1 MAAEQPKPI
10 PWYAWPFVMIW
21 RFVTGVLKFTG
32 RVLGI
37 ILGFVLLIIGVA
49 LSLTVIGAIIGIPLA
64 ILGFM
69 LIVRGLF

>member
-1 MAAEQPKPI
+1 MTAAQPKPI

-21 RFVTGVLKFTG
+21 RLVTGVLKFTG

-37 ILGFVLLIIGVA
+37 LSGLVLLIAGVA

-69 LIVRGLF
+69 LIMRGLF

>member
-1 MAAEQPKPI
+1 MVSDRSKPI

-21 RFVTGVLKFTG
+21 RLMAGLLKFTG

-37 ILGFVLLIIGVA
+37 FLGVA
-49 LSLTVIGAIIGIPLA
+49 LLIAGIALSITVIGAIVGIPLA